1 MEEYSIKR
9 KIGDGAQG
17 VVYEVEHQ
25 TTKTS
30 YAMKV
35 ICCTDQE
42 QVNMA
47 LKEIKVLLQLRHP
60 SIVSY
65 VDFFL
70 VFNNA
75 KLRREFAAQTHSTG
89 VVRQPPAAQEPLCL
103 RSLSSSEVNLGTTA
117 GGGGGPASPAARK
130 HATGGTG
137 KRREHQDKQH
147 QDKQHQHPQQQPQP
161 GGTGAVPTSLLSQH
175 RQQGGVHWLGE
186 QEIAVCLVMELC
198 SNGDMQG
205 LVRET
210 RQQFMDTGSH
220 SITEAQALS
229 WLEQTA
235 AALHFIHDK
244 GFLHRDLK
252 PTNIFFDEYKDIKIG
267 DFGLAA
273 TVGLGRNSAVGTPYY
288 LAPERMLQQRYDGKV
303 DIWGLGVVL
312 LELLTL
318 REQPINSM
326 VLESPKAA
334 DAVVPQITT
343 LGFSAKLAAL
353 VRDMLQRHPQDRPTP
368 ASILHRLASITTTSP
383 HPGLSATL
391 FGGMSCPKI
400 TEPLCDVCEVEVAS
414 VVCACCRAAFCAGCD
429 RARHKHHSRQSHDR
443 TSVSSLVNSR
453 NGVSSSQLSGTSMQ
467 QRQQQ
472 QQQQHHQQQQQTL
485 SFSRGPS
492 TVNTS
497 DQTRAS
503 MQNASLFPSANSGD
517 ARALPRDREM
527 NGKTFTRFQQL
538 TLPGCSL
545 SLSEFSVTQGQQ
557 QPRRDGAAAGTVLR
571 VPDDVPSL
579 AQALHAVEH
588 MPHIRKILVAG
599 NTTHTA
605 PLVLTSR
612 LPESLKVVGESPPPM
627 LEVADS
633 PFALHCKSG
642 KGTVENFIVRHVGR
656 CRSKLRDVDTNDRL
670 DDASAPAAA
679 AKKPSRPTAVSITG
693 GEWRLHKCRISC
705 VEGSGVTVGGGR
717 HAAAAAASPSGSSL
731 CSGHDAG
738 DAGGVAQRSRAAH
751 ATSSMRRASCG
762 DGAADEEEAR
772 GKSLEPVITKC
783 SFIDV
788 TAAGVVLMEKTRGLY
803 EGNTFSGC
811 GFAAFLLKKEA
822 TPRIRAN
829 NIADGAEA
837 GIFCQDASGV
847 IEYNVIAQNA
857 GCGIVVK
864 GASAAPVIRKN
875 RVLSNVQA
883 GVFCCDK
890 AAPFVSEN
898 EIRQNGK
905 AGVLVKTG
913 AAPKISRN
921 VIEKGKE
928 AGIYVFEK
936 GAGIIEENRIRG
948 NQNAG
953 LLVTT
958 GGSPHVIHNT
968 LTNNA
973 YEGVWVCK
981 SGGGTFC
988 DNDLRGNA
996 KGAKDIE
1003 ADSRVTWVGNV
1014 EK

>member
-1 MEEYSIKR
+1 MEEYNIKR

-17 VVYEVEHQ
+17 VVYEVEHR
-25 TTKTS
+25 TSKTS

-70 VFNNA
+70 VFNSV
-75 KLRREFAAQTHSTG
+75 KLRREFAAQSEG
-89 VVRQPPAAQEPLCL
+89 ACGSGGCGDGQQREARVQREQDSLFLC
-103 RSLSSSEVNLGTTA
+103 SLSNSEFHHGCAADSGWKQATAEASSNAPTGKPQS
-117 GGGGGPASPAARK
+117 GAARV
-130 HATGGTG
+130 
-137 KRREHQDKQH
+137 
-147 QDKQHQHPQQQPQP
+147 
-161 GGTGAVPTSLLSQH
+161 VPTSLLSKH
-175 RQQGGVHWLGE
+175 RQQAGAHWLGE
-186 QEIAVCLVMELC
+186 EEIAVCLVMELC

-205 LVRET
+205 LVREA
-210 RQQFMDTGSH
+210 RQEFMKTGSH
-220 SITEAQALS
+220 SITEAQAVS
-229 WLEQTA
+229 WLEQAA
-235 AALHFIHDK
+235 AALQFIHDK

-252 PTNIFFDEYKDIKIG
+252 PTNIFFDEYKNIKIG

-326 VLESPKAA
+326 LLENPK
-334 DAVVPQITT
+334 VVDTVIPQITKMGYST
-343 LGFSAKLAAL
+343 KLAAL
-353 VRDMLQRHPQDRPTP
+353 LRDMLQRQPQGRPTP
-368 ASILHRLASITTTSP
+368 SSILHRLASITATSP
-383 HPGLSATL
+383 HPGMSATL
-391 FGGMSCPKI
+391 FAGMSCPKL
-400 TEPLCDVCEVEVAS
+400 TEALCDVCEVEVAGVMCS
-414 VVCACCRAAFCAGCD
+414 SCKAAFCTGCD
-429 RARHKHHSRQSHDR
+429 RARHRHHSRQSHDR
-443 TSVSSLVNSR
+443 TNMSSIVNSMNGASSLP
-453 NGVSSSQLSGTSMQ
+453 LSATPM
-467 QRQQQ
+467 QQQ
-472 QQQQHHQQQQQTL
+472 QQQKTL

-492 TVNTS
+492 PANTS

-503 MQNASLFPSANSGD
+503 MQNIVVFPSSSTSHS
-517 ARALPRDREM
+517 RTLPREREM
-527 NGKTFTRFQQL
+527 NSRTFTRFQL
-538 TLPGCSL
+538 ALPGCSV
-545 SLSEFSVTQGQQ
+545 SMSEYSMAQGFQG
-557 QPRRDGAAAGTVLR
+557 RRDGSGINAAVAETVLR

-579 AQALHAVEH
+579 AQALQVVES

-599 NTTHTA
+599 NTTHTV

-612 LPESLKVVGESPPPM
+612 LPDSIKLVGESPPPM

-633 PFALHCKSG
+633 PFALHCQSG
-642 KGTVENFIVRHVGR
+642 RGSVENFILRHVGR
-656 CRSKLRDVDTNDRL
+656 FRSKLLKLDTNLHQADANAM
-670 DDASAPAAA
+670 ASAPAR
-679 AKKPSRPTAVSITG
+679 KPSRPTAVSITG

-705 VEGSGVTVGGGR
+705 VEGSGVTVGGGKHTSSSSTNGQNTSATGTR
-717 HAAAAAASPSGSSL
+717 SSRPPPSPSLVARSSL
-731 CSGHDAG
+731 VNGVEEGAEDA
-738 DAGGVAQRSRAAH
+738 DVL
-751 ATSSMRRASCG
+751 SM
-762 DGAADEEEAR
+762 
-772 GKSLEPVITKC
+772 EPIITKC

-788 TAAGVVLMEKTRGLY
+788 TAAGIVLMEKSRGLY

-811 GFAAFLLKKEA
+811 GFAAFLLRKDA

-829 NIADGAEA
+829 HITDGAEA
-837 GIFCQDASGV
+837 GIFCQDASGLM
-847 IEYNVIAQNA
+847 EYNVIAQNA

-864 GASAAPVIRKN
+864 GASAVPVIRKN

-890 AAPFVSEN
+890 AAPFVSDN

-905 AGVLVKTG
+905 AGVLVKTT
-913 AAPKISRN
+913 AAPKITRN
-921 VIEKGKE
+921 VIESGKE

-958 GGSPHVIHNT
+958 GGNPHVIHNT
-968 LTNNA
+968 ISKNA
-973 YEGVWVCK
+973 YEGIWVCK
-981 SGGGTFC
+981 HGGGTFC
-988 DNDLRGNA
+988 DNDLRGNT

-1014 EK
+1014 EQ